1 MLEGGMDIL
10 IAIAVLLLI
19 LVIVSGFY
27 LLYIKLTPMIPVNDD
42 LPSDVSDNDVSG
54 NDVSGVDMN
63 GVLLAEVDKWDAS
76 GTLMGPRGLPG
87 PPGPR
92 GPPGPP
98 GPPGPLFGKSAR
110 WLDSSGECMEWSKDK
125 CLKWSKVRSGRWDK
139 KYKKSRDEDED
150 QGDEAEE
157 EEDKSEDSEDKSYD
171 KKGSDV
177 LENPPSVVIFEPP
190 IQKPY
195 TTMPINSVDDY
206 EYNLVF
212 RNEGDRAMTKNTRDF
227 LMSEYPRDWSVQPP
241 SSDQFQTGLANFNKE
256 GFQNP
261 PPSEELR
268 KNGYYADPRGKTVI
282 LPDYHIKD
290 EKNKEVLAK
299 YTPKDPTSLT
309 TYDAE
314 DAKEIIRRIYDA
326 KGLVPSYEQT
336 GENVFTVYRATP
348 KDKAVV
354 FEDEVETKIEAKD
367 NGDGMATASIGPV
380 KSAGEGTIIVPDVQY
395 LPNKMSDPFFEPS
408 DNTRDRPHDYTSWT
422 PGLERMF
429 APTYYK
435 QKWY

>member
-1 MLEGGMDIL
+1 MDIL

-19 LVIVSGFY
+19 LVIVSGLY
-27 LLYIKLTPMIPVNDD
+27 LLYIKLTPMIPVPDDLLSDD
-42 LPSDVSDNDVSG
+42 LPTDVSDNDI
-54 NDVSGVDMN
+54 SGVDMN
-63 GVLLAEVDKWDAS
+63 SVLLAPVNILDSSGAS
-76 GTLMGPRGLPG
+76 LHVGPRGPPG

-92 GPPGPP
+92 GPPGPSGP
-98 GPPGPLFGKSAR
+98 RGPPGYGPGKR
-110 WLDSSGECMEWSKDK
+110 RHRKKD
-125 CLKWSKVRSGRWDK
+125 
-139 KYKKSRDEDED
+139 DEDEEKAED
-150 QGDEAEE
+150 EGEAEGQGQAQGDEKV
-157 EEDKSEDSEDKSYD
+157 ED
-171 KKGSDV
+171 DV

-195 TTMPINSVDDY
+195 ATVPINSVDDY

-212 RNEGDRAMTKNTRDF
+212 RNEGDRAMTKDTRDF

-268 KNGYYADPRGKTVI
+268 KKGYYADPRGKTVI
-282 LPDYHIKD
+282 LPDYHVNDQKT
-290 EKNKEVLAK
+290 KEVLAK
-299 YTPKDPTSLT
+299 YVPKDPGSLT
-309 TYDAE
+309 TYDAK
-314 DAKEIIRRIYDA
+314 DAKEIIKRIYEA

-354 FEDEVETKIEAKD
+354 FEDEIPNVVANND
-367 NGDGMATASIGPV
+367 GDDGMATASIGPV
-380 KSAGEGTIIVPDVQY
+380 QSAGEGTIIVPDVQY